1 MPEDVPDGLEFT
13 EEQLRA
19 ALRRVGEEARREA
32 FAAGRPVII
41 LKGTALI
48 ALHADGTEEVI
59 ERLDRPGT
67 DTAVEH
73 E

>member
-1 MPEDVPDGLEFT
+1 MPEDIPDGLEFT

-19 ALRRVGEEARREA
+19 ALRRVGREARRAA

-41 LKGTALI
+41 LKGTSLV

-59 ERLDRPGT
+59 ERLGPGA
-67 DTAVEH
+67 DVACEY

>member
-1 MPEDVPDGLEFT
+1 
-13 EEQLRA
+13 
-19 ALRRVGEEARREA
+19 LRRVGEEARREA

-59 ERLDRPGT
+59 ERIGPPAEPSFR
-67 DTAVEH
+67 
-73 E
+73 